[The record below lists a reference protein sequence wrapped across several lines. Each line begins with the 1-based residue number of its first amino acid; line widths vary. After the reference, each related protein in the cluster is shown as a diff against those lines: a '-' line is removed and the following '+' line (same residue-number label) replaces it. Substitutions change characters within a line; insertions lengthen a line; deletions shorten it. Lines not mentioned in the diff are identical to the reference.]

1 MGTNVTEP
9 KRPLIRP
16 TISCTW
22 LVSRWSGNHPKNM
35 SSWWGQQQL
44 ISQICVQIYVLS
56 RLSTSARKTIPFNII
71 QDPAKVSP
79 FQENWIKS
87 LHSGTSVRVGTA
99 ICTSKT
105 FSCHSGCFSRNISKA
120 SNFCGM
126 PLIMSSRST
135 PNMTYFTAKQK
146 SESDSGI
153 HNTLSQRYRK
163 AQEKHIGTAKLI
175 AFLPSL
181 RANTNTTVRKRYT
194 RKLSKNSCRVS
205 ISWILKCEL
214 CWDSNYIEREA
225 PCDQQRSVAVLWCVA

>member
-1 MGTNVTEP
+1 
-9 KRPLIRP
+9 
-16 TISCTW
+16 
-22 LVSRWSGNHPKNM
+22 
-35 SSWWGQQQL
+35 
-44 ISQICVQIYVLS
+44 
-56 RLSTSARKTIPFNII
+56 
-71 QDPAKVSP
+71 
-79 FQENWIKS
+79 
-87 LHSGTSVRVGTA
+87 
-99 ICTSKT
+99 
-105 FSCHSGCFSRNISKA
+105 
-120 SNFCGM
+120 
-126 PLIMSSRST
+126 LIMSSRST

-205 ISWILKCEL
+205 ISWILKCEI

-225 PCDQQRSVAVLWCVA
+225 PCDQQRSAAVLWCVA